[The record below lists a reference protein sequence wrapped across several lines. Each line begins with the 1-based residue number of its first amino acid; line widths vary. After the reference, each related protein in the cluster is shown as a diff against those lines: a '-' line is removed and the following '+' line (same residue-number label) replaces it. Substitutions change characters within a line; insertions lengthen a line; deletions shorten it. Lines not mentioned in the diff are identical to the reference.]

1 MRRSIRKRRII
12 CILTDFITTSIAF
25 LCFDIFRYFFLHTY
39 YEDIFDFLFSPTLIA
54 EQIIVPIVFLGVY
67 WISGYYNRP
76 NERSRLSEFLITLYS
91 QLFNTILIYLVF
103 FTNDQVSLRWENWIL
118 ILVIFV
124 FLFVFVYIGRISVTW
139 EMMKKSKKSRLAY
152 KVAIVGVS
160 DEARQLALRL
170 KNSANNPGYNI
181 IGFLP
186 WEQERND
193 NYLEK
198 MKDVAPVFSGIDE
211 LKSLCAR
218 KEIDQIIFVT
228 SGLDSPHQQILTLL
242 YDLFPYDISIKINP
256 DTLSYITPTIRLQDI
271 LGEPFIDLT
280 SPAVGEFYKNVKRT
294 MDVVISSSALAVLAP
309 FFSILAIIIKWSSE
323 GPVFYS
329 QERVGHHRLPFRIYK
344 FRSMVVNAEASGP
357 CLSSDDDPRIT
368 KIGKWMRKYR
378 IDELPQFWNVL
389 KGNMSIIGP
398 RPEREFYIRQIM
410 DKAPWYSLVWQVR
423 PGITSWGM
431 VKYGYASSVE
441 EMIERNRFDLVYLA
455 NMSVAVDF
463 KILLHT
469 LNTIVSG
476 KGK

>member
-1 MRRSIRKRRII
+1 
-12 CILTDFITTSIAF
+12 
-25 LCFDIFRYFFLHTY
+25 
-39 YEDIFDFLFSPTLIA
+39 
-54 EQIIVPIVFLGVY
+54 
-67 WISGYYNRP
+67 
-76 NERSRLSEFLITLYS
+76 
-91 QLFNTILIYLVF
+91 
-103 FTNDQVSLRWENWIL
+103 
-118 ILVIFV
+118 
-124 FLFVFVYIGRISVTW
+124 
-139 EMMKKSKKSRLAY
+139 MMKKSKKSGLAY

-170 KNSANNPGYNI
+170 ENSANNPGYNI

-329 QERVGHHRLPFRIYK
+329 QERVGHHRLPFNIYK